1 MKTSY
6 SQSSTYKDCSQH
18 WKFRYVDKLEGDDS
32 GASTYFGTAV
42 DSAVMWLLEG
52 KTGSTFKEVFSSMW
66 LQQKDRKK
74 NDVILWD
81 NENIIFGHAD
91 FDKDVLDPTDLAALT
106 NHITELKLEYLGTD
120 PVEIYKAVAKI
131 KKNPFKKLKTNELK
145 YFNRAS
151 WLSMHRKGLILL
163 DSFFEQFF
171 PKIEKV
177 LATQKFSLIKDD
189 TTGDII
195 QGVVDMV
202 LKLRGIEKPIIFD
215 LKTAARPYTQEQIDH
230 SDQLTLYAA
239 MEGWKYGTDHV
250 GYVVLSKNINKEK
263 VSTCNK
269 CGYTKDGRHKTC
281 NNMVAGPT
289 VLLSN
294 PPQPVMIR
302 CEGEWT
308 EKTVIKPIVQVL
320 IEKKSV
326 HQVEQIL
333 DDQANI
339 IVAMKNNV
347 VFKNTSKCL
356 NWYGNKCPFYNLCH
370 NGDMTGLT
378 KKG

>member
-18 WKFRYVDKLEGDDS
+18 WKYRYIDKLEGDDS
-32 GASTYFGTAV
+32 GASTFFGSAV
-42 DSAVMWLLEG
+42 DAAVMHLLED
-52 KTGSTFKEVFSSMW
+52 KTDISFKDVFTNLW
-66 LQQKDRKK
+66 FKTKDRKK
-74 NDVILWD
+74 NDVVLWD

-91 FDKDVLDPTDLAALT
+91 FDKDVLLPDDLISLAKD
-106 NHITELKLEYLGTD
+106 IEELGIQDLGTD
-120 PVEIYKAVAKI
+120 PVEVYKAVAKI
-131 KKNPFKKLKTNELK
+131 KKNPYKKLRVNQLK

-151 WLSMHRKGLILL
+151 WTSMLRKGHILL
-163 DSFFEQFF
+163 DSFYEQFY

-177 LATQKFSLIKDD
+177 LATQKFSLIKDHN
-189 TTGDII
+189 TGDII

-202 LKLRGIEKPIIFD
+202 LKIRGHEKPIIFD
-215 LKTAARPYTQEQIDH
+215 LKTAAKAYSQEQIDH

-239 MEGWKYGTDHV
+239 MEGWKYKTDQV

-263 VSTCNK
+263 IGVCKK
-269 CGYTKDGRHKTC
+269 CGFTKDGRHKTC
-281 NNMVAGPT
+281 NNAVNAIDP
-289 VLLSN
+289 N
-294 PPQPVMIR
+294 QKPVR
-302 CEGEWT
+302 CEGEWD
-308 EKTVIKPIVQVL
+308 EKTVLKPIVQVL
-320 IEKKSV
+320 IQGKSDSDV
-326 HQVEQIL
+326 DRIL

-339 IVAMKNNV
+339 IVAMKEQI

-356 NWYGNKCPFYNLCH
+356 NWYGNKCPFYNLCY